1 MRSLKGI
8 TMFNFEPTD
17 IIAISFV
24 IAPPII
30 GAVLGIAWSRFA
42 PVPRVTTRVDPTL
55 SGYTPAMISNFE
67 FDRKEPTFDKV

>member
-1 MRSLKGI
+1 MLSLKGI
-8 TMFNFEPTD
+8 TMFNFETAD

-42 PVPRVTTRVDPTL
+42 PAPRVTTRVDPTL
-55 SGYTPAMISNFE
+55 SGYTPAMISK

>member
-1 MRSLKGI
+1 MLSLKGI

-17 IIAISFV
+17 IIAIV

-30 GAVLGIAWSRFA
+30 GAMLGIAWSRFA

-55 SGYTPAMISNFE
+55 SGYTPAMISK

>member
-1 MRSLKGI
+1 
-8 TMFNFEPTD
+8 MFNFEPTD

-30 GAVLGIAWSRFA
+30 GAVLGFAWSRFA
-42 PVPRVTTRVDPTL
+42 PVPRVKTRVDPIL
-55 SGYTPAMISNFE
+55 AGYTPAMISKFE